1 MTNNSRRK
9 FIKGAALTGFAACCL
24 PSWKSF
30 ATMQKEP
37 AKTKLKD
44 GAVILFQGDSITDGN
59 RGRTEDP
66 NHIMGHGYAFSI
78 ASRIGAD
85 YPEKKYKFYNR
96 GISANKVI
104 DLEKRWQA
112 DTLDLKPDVLSIL
125 VGVNDANSL
134 VFNRQPSVS
143 VEQYH
148 EVYQELLEKTRAL
161 FPEIILVLCEPF
173 VLKVGRMNEKW
184 EASYSDML
192 KRQAI
197 VRKLAE
203 KYNAV
208 FVGFQEVFDKACE
221 KVPCDYWIWDG
232 VHPTVAGH
240 ELMAREWMNQVE
252 KRISF

>member
-1 MTNNSRRK
+1 MKDYSRRK
-9 FIKGAALTGFAACCL
+9 FIERAVLTSIATYCL
-24 PSWKSF
+24 PSLKSF
-30 ATMQKEP
+30 AANNNEP
-37 AKTKLKD
+37 AKTKLKE

-66 NHIMGHGYAFSI
+66 NHIMGHGYAFNI
-78 ASRIGAD
+78 ASRVGAD
-85 YPEKKYKFYNR
+85 YPEKRYQFYNR

-125 VGVNDANSL
+125 VGVNDANSI

-203 KYNAV
+203 KNNAV

-232 VHPTVAGH
+232 VHPTVPGH
-240 ELMAREWMNQVE
+240 ELMAREWMKQVE